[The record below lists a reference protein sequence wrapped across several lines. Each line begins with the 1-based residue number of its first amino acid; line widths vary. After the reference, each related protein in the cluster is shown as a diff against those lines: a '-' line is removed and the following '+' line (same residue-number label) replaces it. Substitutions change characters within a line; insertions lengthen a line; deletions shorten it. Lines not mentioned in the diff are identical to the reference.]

1 MIVGR
6 KRSANEDI
14 VDLDT
19 VDLDTAERTPGR
31 TLSGRKDRK
40 SNGLNLLFGSK
51 YRHPDNRETLL
62 GQEQPLGKAFAIL
75 AVMMH
80 GPDLPTEY
88 SQHNERHRI
97 FMAAAPYALSKDDI
111 ETVLA
116 RNDQE
121 EKKLY
126 YHNLLTTSCR
136 PVGAMMYNN
145 ARDFFQRMV
154 FTSPRFNPEY
164 KKHLGGKLGLG
175 PTESVFDA

>member
-31 TLSGRKDRK
+31 TLPGRKDRK

-164 KKHLGGKLGLG
+164 KKHLGLG